1 MSYSERPGVY
11 TSYEVSGMLRGQLGG
26 GAVGLAAAAT
36 AGTAGTV
43 TAVTDYAA
51 ALSTFTGGNMTA
63 LVKLLLENGA
73 SVVYCCPVVGG
84 NYEVA
89 FAALMTMPD
98 VKYMLCDSHDAIVH
112 GKLKTAIED
121 GDERCKY
128 RIGIVESGD
137 ATRASLV
144 SDAQALMS
152 ERMVLV
158 SHHETSGTDGAVA
171 AAVCGVMAGESDP
184 AIPLNGAVLKGI
196 GAVGSNFSD
205 SDLTLLVQGGVL
217 PLETVGG
224 QLCVIRGI
232 TTRSQTGGVA
242 DSTWREVNTVRIVD
256 TVIPGIRDAL
266 RADFSRVKNTAQ
278 TRGAIRTRV
287 VIELEN
293 YLKNEVIDSY
303 SDVTAAASESDPTVC
318 EVSFCFTV
326 AHGLNIIELSAHIT
340 V

>member
-1 MSYSERPGVY
+1 MSNRERPGVY
-11 TSYEVSGMLRGQLGG
+11 TSYEVSGVLRGQLGG

-51 ALSTFTGGNMTA
+51 ALSAFTGGNMTA

-73 SVVYCCPVVGG
+73 PVVYCCPVVGG
-84 NYEVA
+84 NYETA
-89 FAALMTMPD
+89 FAALMTRPEIR
-98 VKYMLCDSHDAIVH
+98 YMLCDSHDATVH
-112 GKLKTAIED
+112 TKLKSAIAG

-137 ATRASLV
+137 TTRASLV
-144 SDAQALMS
+144 SDAEALMS

-184 AIPLNGAVLKGI
+184 AIPLNGAVLRGLDAI
-196 GAVGSNFSD
+196 GGNFSD
-205 SDLTLLVQGGVL
+205 ADLTLLVRGGVL

-224 QLCVIRGI
+224 QVCVIRGI
-232 TTRSQTGGVA
+232 TTRSQSGGAA

-266 RADFSRVKNTAQ
+266 RADFARVKNNAQ

-287 VIELEN
+287 IIELEN
-293 YLKNEVIDSY
+293 YLKNEIIDSY
-303 SDVTAAASESDPTVC
+303 SDVSAAVSGSDPTVC
-318 EVSFCFTV
+318 EVSFCFAV

>member
-1 MSYSERPGVY
+1 MSDRERPGVY
-11 TSYEVSGMLRGQLGG
+11 TSYEVSGVLRGQLGG

-51 ALSTFTGGNMTA
+51 ALSAFTGGNMTA

-73 SVVYCCPVVGG
+73 PVVYCCPVVGG
-84 NYEVA
+84 NYETA
-89 FAALMTMPD
+89 FAALMTMPEIR
-98 VKYMLCDSHDAIVH
+98 YMLCDSHDATVH
-112 GKLKTAIED
+112 TKLKSAIAG

-137 ATRASLV
+137 TTRASLV
-144 SDAQALMS
+144 SDAEALMS

-184 AIPLNGAVLKGI
+184 AIPMNGAVLRGLDAI
-196 GAVGSNFSD
+196 GGNFSD
-205 SDLTLLVQGGVL
+205 ADLTLLVRGGVL

-224 QLCVIRGI
+224 QVCVIRGI
-232 TTRSQTGGVA
+232 TTRSQSGGVA

-266 RADFSRVKNTAQ
+266 RTDFARAKNTAQ

-293 YLKNEVIDSY
+293 YLRKEIIDGY
-303 SDVTAAASESDPTVC
+303 SDISVAASESDPTVC